1 MKERGRFTFRKKR
14 LNRMI
19 LLRKIKSNNL
29 SGSEF
34 IKVLVIF

>member
-1 MKERGRFTFRKKR
+1 MEERGRFTFRKNR

-29 SGSEF
+29 LGSEF
-34 IKVLVIF
+34 SKV